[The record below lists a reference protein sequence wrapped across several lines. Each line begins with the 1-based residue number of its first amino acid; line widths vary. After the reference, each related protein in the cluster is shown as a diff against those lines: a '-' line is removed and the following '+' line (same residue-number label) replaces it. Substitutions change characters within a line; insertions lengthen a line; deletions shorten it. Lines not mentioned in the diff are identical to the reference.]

1 MSMALQNSSI
11 WNMQTFLGGIYHI
24 PDYQREYSWE
34 EDEIGDFWADLES
47 TRNDPDKQIHFF
59 GQVVVHSDE
68 EDNKKYIIDGQQRTI
83 TSVIFL
89 RALQLCYEKIYSES
103 KNDDANDRFSDIR
116 SLYIGR
122 NTKASPLHLVLNAL
136 DADYFREHIQL
147 GTPEPKAKEKKK
159 SHDRLRKAF
168 VFFAA
173 KLEKVLSEY
182 KPEDV
187 EEKIE
192 CLDDYYNAFTQRFNL
207 LYMEAT
213 KLEEAFVIFETLN
226 ARGKDLET
234 SDLLTNYI
242 FSQSK
247 DVSLSQKRWN
257 SMVSTL
263 DKADPTRYIRHYW
276 NSCHDFARD
285 KELYR
290 TISKEVATPKS
301 SKELLN
307 TLEKLAPYYHAMSFP
322 GDDVAFQD
330 SKLISTLKAL
340 KVLKAKSF
348 YPVILAMKQADADF
362 SESLPGRMCTDIVLD
377 ADCFRS
383 LFKSLPVCI
392 RCNHISFVST
402 SQLHEYWIPVVIGCN
417 IAPRLF
423 DVLTDPSFDRIVDKR
438 IRHFIRLI
446 FYNFHDFVSEIA
458 SCRIEEVLPCE
469 IKSVA
474 NSTRHIDSKSK
485 SKIVCPHL
493 VFCEPIQQFLY
504 VFDLVRIDLRLFA
517 FLLIANSLLG
527 KLDNIVMNTGIH
539 GCLFDLFPAGTGFS
553 ECNKRLFGTDIF
565 WIIKSCLSRRLL

>member
-1 MSMALQNSSI
+1 MALQNSSI

-234 SDLLTNYI
+234 SDLLKNYI

-362 SESLPGRMCTDIVLD
+362 SESQIASVAKAIETYVFRNQTICGKVANQSERFFASLAKQIYDGTLDTTDDICRSIHNQCVTDEEFSSSFSIWTPAKSEKEIV
-377 ADCFRS
+377 R
-383 LFKSLPVCI
+383 
-392 RCNHISFVST
+392 
-402 SQLHEYWIPVVIGCN
+402 Y
-417 IAPRLF
+417 
-423 DVLTDPSFDRIVDKR
+423 VLTKIHKLLDHTLELNLDTSEVHIEHIMPVNGSQWDISEEDHDAYLWRLGNLMLLSGPMNISISNRPFNVKRLDYQLSKIEPNKDVALYAQWGVD
-438 IRHFIRLI
+438 
-446 FYNFHDFVSEIA
+446 
-458 SCRIEEVLPCE
+458 E
-469 IKSVA
+469 IKDRQQKLCTYAV
-474 NSTRHIDSKSK
+474 
-485 SKIVCPHL
+485 KIW
-493 VFCEPIQQFLY
+493 E
-504 VFDLVRIDLRLFA
+504 
-517 FLLIANSLLG
+517 
-527 KLDNIVMNTGIH
+527 K
-539 GCLFDLFPAGTGFS
+539 
-553 ECNKRLFGTDIF
+553 
-565 WIIKSCLSRRLL
+565 